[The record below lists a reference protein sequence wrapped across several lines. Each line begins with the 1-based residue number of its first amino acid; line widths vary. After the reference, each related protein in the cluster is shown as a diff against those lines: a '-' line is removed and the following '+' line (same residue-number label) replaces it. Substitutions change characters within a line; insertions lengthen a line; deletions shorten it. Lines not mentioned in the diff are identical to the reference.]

1 MQQSRAKFLERAA
14 KVLKALESRSTAA
27 DHLTLSFLLQLARR
41 EAEDELQ
48 AEEKR
53 PTARQGE
60 GTSRLSPIV
69 TRFTDRRKGKPD

>member
-14 KVLKALESRSTAA
+14 KVLRALESRSTAA

-53 PTARQGE
+53 PAATPGKQP
-60 GTSRLSPIV
+60 SRLSPIV